1 MRITTLWRNSS
12 NLILAAFHSSQE
24 LTLPLKAPRDGEG
37 LSDDNFSVEES
48 ADLLHVTFPNYPD
61 IQEMLPAPDI
71 KTFLRTLRAEE
82 QWQTSA
88 ERGTS
93 NEMVCQ

>member
-1 MRITTLWRNSS
+1 M
-12 NLILAAFHSSQE
+12 
-24 LTLPLKAPRDGEG
+24 TLPLKAPRHSER

-48 ADLLHVTFPNYPD
+48 ADLLHAIFPNYPD

-71 KTFLRTLRAEE
+71 RVFLRTLRAEE
-82 QWQTSA
+82 PWQTNA
-88 ERGTS
+88 ERSPS